1 MTGGAVFTC
10 SHVWRSHKPIGAA
23 WIPTCESDGVIWG
36 WLRLGHRQSSPS
48 SSLSL
53 TGKWWVSSHVSRT
66 HVDAFALVWHLFRWP
81 RCAFLFLDCFYNKPR
96 THRDTAAM
104 SSLRILAAAFFL
116 LHEFPNSSV
125 SKAASTEDGANKV
138 GAGLFLLNDEF
149 AGGDPHVLLLKRS
162 KETNHPKTWSLPGG
176 NYDAQLDRDL
186 YETALR
192 EAREE
197 LGGIP
202 DIMSVR
208 GSILVKW
215 GNDNDNEYT
224 VFVVETVR
232 SRRRQRCSLPSSHPP
247 FLPHPFAYA
256 RSPDGQ

>member
-1 MTGGAVFTC
+1 
-10 SHVWRSHKPIGAA
+10 
-23 WIPTCESDGVIWG
+23 
-36 WLRLGHRQSSPS
+36 
-48 SSLSL
+48 
-53 TGKWWVSSHVSRT
+53 
-66 HVDAFALVWHLFRWP
+66 
-81 RCAFLFLDCFYNKPR
+81 
-96 THRDTAAM
+96 M
-104 SSLRILAAAFFL
+104 SSLRILASAFL
-116 LHEFPNSSV
+116 LHGFSSF
-125 SKAASTEDGANKV
+125 SKASTDKV

-162 KETNHPKTWSLPGG
+162 KETNNPKTWSLPGG

-202 DIMSVR
+202 DITSVR

-232 SRRRQRCSLPSSHPP
+232 VVVVGGGSDARSLPP
-247 FLPHPFAYA
+247 FLPSSLPPSLLTPSHTLVRQTANNGTWRPDLDGNEQHTDSKWINLKDLEADSKGIELHPALEKLTGYTALDILRKLEFNVT
-256 RSPDGQ
+256 S

>member
-1 MTGGAVFTC
+1 
-10 SHVWRSHKPIGAA
+10 
-23 WIPTCESDGVIWG
+23 
-36 WLRLGHRQSSPS
+36 
-48 SSLSL
+48 
-53 TGKWWVSSHVSRT
+53 
-66 HVDAFALVWHLFRWP
+66 
-81 RCAFLFLDCFYNKPR
+81 
-96 THRDTAAM
+96 M
-104 SSLRILAAAFFL
+104 SSLRILASAFL
-116 LHEFPNSSV
+116 LHGFSSF
-125 SKAASTEDGANKV
+125 SKASTDKV
-138 GAGLFLLNDEF
+138 GAGIFLLNDEF

-162 KETNHPKTWSLPGG
+162 KETNNPKTWSLPGG

-202 DIMSVR
+202 DITSVR

-232 SRRRQRCSLPSSHPP
+232 VVVVGGGSDARSLPSSLPPSLLTPSHTIVRQTANNGTWRPDLDGNEQHTDSKWINLKDLEADSKGIELHPALEKLTGYTALDILRKLE
-247 FLPHPFAYA
+247 FNVT
-256 RSPDGQ
+256 S

>member
-1 MTGGAVFTC
+1 
-10 SHVWRSHKPIGAA
+10 
-23 WIPTCESDGVIWG
+23 
-36 WLRLGHRQSSPS
+36 
-48 SSLSL
+48 
-53 TGKWWVSSHVSRT
+53 
-66 HVDAFALVWHLFRWP
+66 
-81 RCAFLFLDCFYNKPR
+81 
-96 THRDTAAM
+96 M
-104 SSLRILAAAFFL
+104 SSLRILASAFL
-116 LHEFPNSSV
+116 LHGFSSF
-125 SKAASTEDGANKV
+125 SKASTDKV

-162 KETNHPKTWSLPGG
+162 KETNNPKTWSLPGG

-202 DIMSVR
+202 DITSVR

-232 SRRRQRCSLPSSHPP
+232 VVVVGAAMLAPSLPPSLPFSLPP
-247 FLPHPFAYA
+247 FLSSSLPPHPFAYA

>member
-1 MTGGAVFTC
+1 M
-10 SHVWRSHKPIGAA
+10 
-23 WIPTCESDGVIWG
+23 
-36 WLRLGHRQSSPS
+36 GHRHRRRRRRYAVPRRSTRSRS
-48 SSLSL
+48 RMAFLSLGTLRVSLS
-53 TGKWWVSSHVSRT
+53 R
-66 HVDAFALVWHLFRWP
+66 FY
-81 RCAFLFLDCFYNKPR
+81 CFYNKPR

-104 SSLRILAAAFFL
+104 SSLRILASAFL
-116 LHEFPNSSV
+116 LHGFSSF
-125 SKAASTEDGANKV
+125 SKASTDKV

-162 KETNHPKTWSLPGG
+162 KETNNPKTWSLPGG

-202 DIMSVR
+202 DITSVR

-232 SRRRQRCSLPSSHPP
+232 VVVVGAAMLAPSLPPSLPFSLPP
-247 FLPHPFAYA
+247 FLSSSLPPHPFAYA

>member
-1 MTGGAVFTC
+1 
-10 SHVWRSHKPIGAA
+10 
-23 WIPTCESDGVIWG
+23 
-36 WLRLGHRQSSPS
+36 
-48 SSLSL
+48 
-53 TGKWWVSSHVSRT
+53 
-66 HVDAFALVWHLFRWP
+66 
-81 RCAFLFLDCFYNKPR
+81 
-96 THRDTAAM
+96 M
-104 SSLRILAAAFFL
+104 SSLRILASAFL
-116 LHEFPNSSV
+116 LHGFSSF
-125 SKAASTEDGANKV
+125 SKASTDKV

-162 KETNHPKTWSLPGG
+162 KETNNPKTWSLPGG

-202 DIMSVR
+202 DITSVR

-232 SRRRQRCSLPSSHPP
+232 VVVVGAAMLAPSPPSSLPFFLPP
-247 FLPHPFAYA
+247 FLPF
-256 RSPDGQ
+256 SPPPSPLPNTPSPATPEPSTGPTHNGAQGGGGGEAGQSRPSSQVSKRTCWRW